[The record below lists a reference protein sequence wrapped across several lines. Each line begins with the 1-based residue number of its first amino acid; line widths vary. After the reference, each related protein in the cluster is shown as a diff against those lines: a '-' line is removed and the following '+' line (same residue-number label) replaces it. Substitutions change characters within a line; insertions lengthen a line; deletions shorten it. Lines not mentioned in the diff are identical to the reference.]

1 MAPATIPSLPEPPP
15 GATAATEQL
24 LARLEAIS
32 RERPDRVLRLQGTLR
47 PLPAEGGRKPGEDPD
62 ATASPV
68 EPDEPFELV
77 IYRGFS
83 SSTTH
88 PTAFDPDQPAL
99 PEIARLISAEILQAP
114 LRPAEAEALLAGPGP
129 AEFFLDP
136 GAWP

>member
-1 MAPATIPSLPEPPP
+1 MASVTSPFAPEPAP

-32 RERPDRVLRLQGTLR
+32 RERPDRVLRLHGTLR
-47 PLPAEGGRKPGEDPD
+47 PLPTEGVREPGEDPE
-62 ATASPV
+62 AAASPL
-68 EPDEPFELV
+68 EPFELV

-99 PEIARLISAEILQAP
+99 PETARLLSAEILQAP
-114 LRPAEAEALLAGPGP
+114 LRPGEAEGVLAGPGSVDL
-129 AEFFLDP
+129 FLEP

>member
-1 MAPATIPSLPEPPP
+1 VLPDPPP
-15 GATAATEQL
+15 EVTAPTEQL

-32 RERPDRVLRLQGTLR
+32 RERPDRVLRLRGTLR
-47 PLPAEGGRKPGEDPD
+47 ALPPEAVREGGEDL
-62 ATASPV
+62 AAAAAPV
-68 EPDEPFELV
+68 EPCELV

-99 PEIARLISAEILQAP
+99 PETTRLSRPESLQAP
-114 LRPAEAEALLAGPGP
+114 LRPGEAEGLLAGPG
-129 AEFFLDP
+129 AVAMFLEP

>member
-1 MAPATIPSLPEPPP
+1 MPPQASPLLPDQPPE
-15 GATAATEQL
+15 ATAPTEQL

-32 RERPDRVLRLQGTLR
+32 RERPDRVLRLRGTLR
-47 PLPAEGGRKPGEDPD
+47 ALPPEAGREGGEDP
-62 ATASPV
+62 AAAACS
-68 EPDEPFELV
+68 DEPCELV

-99 PEIARLISAEILQAP
+99 PESARLLSAELLQAP
-114 LRPAEAEALLAGPGP
+114 LRPGEAEGLLAGPGP
-129 AEFFLDP
+129 VDLFLEP

>member
-1 MAPATIPSLPEPPP
+1 MASETSPFAPDPPP
-15 GATAATEQL
+15 GATVATERL

-32 RERPDRVLRLQGTLR
+32 RERPDRVLRLRGTLGA
-47 PLPAEGGRKPGEDPD
+47 LPPEGGSEASEDPG
-62 ATASPV
+62 AAASPV
-68 EPDEPFELV
+68 EPCELV

-99 PEIARLISAEILQAP
+99 PETARLLSAELLQAP
-114 LRPAEAEALLAGPGP
+114 LRPGEAEDLLAGPGP
-129 AEFFLDP
+129 VELFLEP

>member
-1 MAPATIPSLPEPPP
+1 MASMTSPFAPDPPSE
-15 GATAATEQL
+15 ATAPTEQL

-32 RERPDRVLRLQGTLR
+32 RERPDRVLRLRGTLR
-47 PLPAEGGRKPGEDPD
+47 ALPPEAGREGGEDP
-62 ATASPV
+62 TAAAAPV
-68 EPDEPFELV
+68 EPCELV

-99 PEIARLISAEILQAP
+99 PETARLISAEILHAP
-114 LRPAEAEALLAGPGP
+114 LRPGAAEGLLAGPGP
-129 AEFFLDP
+129 VTLFLEP

>member
-1 MAPATIPSLPEPPP
+1 MASETSPFAPDPPP
-15 GATAATEQL
+15 EATVATERL

-32 RERPDRVLRLQGTLR
+32 RERPDRVLRLRGTLR
-47 PLPAEGGRKPGEDPD
+47 ALPPVADRDAGEDP
-62 ATASPV
+62 AVAASPAS
-68 EPDEPFELV
+68 PDEPCELV

-99 PEIARLISAEILQAP
+99 PETARLISAEILQAP
-114 LRPAEAEALLAGPGP
+114 LRPGEAEGLLAGPGP
-129 AEFFLDP
+129 VALFLEP

>member
-1 MAPATIPSLPEPPP
+1 MASQTSPLPPDPPP
-15 GATAATEQL
+15 EATAPTEQL

-32 RERPDRVLRLQGTLR
+32 RERPDRVLRLRGTLR
-47 PLPAEGGRKPGEDPD
+47 ALPPEAGREGGEDP
-62 ATASPV
+62 AEAVAPV
-68 EPDEPFELV
+68 EPCELV

-99 PEIARLISAEILQAP
+99 PETTRLISAEILQAP
-114 LRPAEAEALLAGPGP
+114 LRPGEAEGLLAGPGP
-129 AEFFLDP
+129 VELFLEP

>member
-1 MAPATIPSLPEPPP
+1 VKPVTFLSPPEPAP

-32 RERPDRVLRLQGTLR
+32 RERPDRVLRLHGSLR
-47 PLPAEGGRKPGEDPD
+47 PMPTEGGREPGEDPE
-62 ATASPV
+62 AAASPL
-68 EPDEPFELV
+68 EPFELV

-99 PEIARLISAEILQAP
+99 PETARLLSAEILQAP
-114 LRPAEAEALLAGPGP
+114 LRPGEAEGLLAGPGP
-129 AEFFLDP
+129 VDLFLEP

>member
-1 MAPATIPSLPEPPP
+1 MKPVTFLSPPEPAP

-32 RERPDRVLRLQGTLR
+32 RERPDRVLRLHGSLR
-47 PLPAEGGRKPGEDPD
+47 PMPTEGGREPGEDPE
-62 ATASPV
+62 AAASPL
-68 EPDEPFELV
+68 EPFELV

-99 PEIARLISAEILQAP
+99 PETARLLSAEILQAP
-114 LRPAEAEALLAGPGP
+114 LRPGEAEGLLAGPGP
-129 AEFFLDP
+129 VDLFLEP

>member
-1 MAPATIPSLPEPPP
+1 MKPVTFLSPPEPAP

-32 RERPDRVLRLQGTLR
+32 RERPDRVLRLHGSLR
-47 PLPAEGGRKPGEDPD
+47 PLPTEGGREPGEDPE
-62 ATASPV
+62 AAASPL
-68 EPDEPFELV
+68 EPFELV

-99 PEIARLISAEILQAP
+99 PETARLLSAEILQAP
-114 LRPAEAEALLAGPGP
+114 LRPGEAEGLLAGPGP
-129 AEFFLDP
+129 VDLFLEP

>member
-1 MAPATIPSLPEPPP
+1 
-15 GATAATEQL
+15 EQL

-32 RERPDRVLRLQGTLR
+32 RERPDRVLRLRGTLR
-47 PLPAEGGRKPGEDPD
+47 ALPPEAGREGGEDP
-62 ATASPV
+62 AAAAA
-68 EPDEPFELV
+68 PDEPCELV

-99 PEIARLISAEILQAP
+99 PETTRLISAEILQA
-114 LRPAEAEALLAGPGP
+114 LRLAGPQGGLLAGPGP
-129 AEFFLDP
+129 VAMFLEP

>member
-1 MAPATIPSLPEPPP
+1 MASVTSPFAPEPAP

-32 RERPDRVLRLQGTLR
+32 RERPDRVLRLHGTLR
-47 PLPAEGGRKPGEDPD
+47 PLPTEGVREPGEDPE
-62 ATASPV
+62 AAASPV
-68 EPDEPFELV
+68 EHVEPFELV

-99 PEIARLISAEILQAP
+99 PETARLLSAEILQAP
-114 LRPAEAEALLAGPGP
+114 LRPGEAEGLLAGPGP
-129 AEFFLDP
+129 VDLFLEP

>member
-1 MAPATIPSLPEPPP
+1 MAPVTIPSTPDPAPET
-15 GATAATEQL
+15 TAPTERL

-32 RERPDRVLRLQGTLR
+32 RERPDRVLRLRGTLR
-47 PLPAEGGRKPGEDPD
+47 ALPPEAGRDTGENP
-62 ATASPV
+62 AAAAS
-68 EPDEPFELV
+68 PDEPCELV

-99 PEIARLISAEILQAP
+99 PETARLICAEILQAP
-114 LRPAEAEALLAGPGP
+114 LRPGETEELLAGPGP
-129 AEFFLDP
+129 VELFLEP

>member
-1 MAPATIPSLPEPPP
+1 VKPVTFLSPPEPAP

-32 RERPDRVLRLQGTLR
+32 RERPDRVLRLHGSLR
-47 PLPAEGGRKPGEDPD
+47 PLPTEGGREPGEDPE
-62 ATASPV
+62 AAASPL
-68 EPDEPFELV
+68 EPFELV

-99 PEIARLISAEILQAP
+99 PETARLLSAEILQAP
-114 LRPAEAEALLAGPGP
+114 LRPGEAEGLLAGPGP
-129 AEFFLDP
+129 VDLFLEP

>member
-1 MAPATIPSLPEPPP
+1 MASVTSPFAPEPPP

-32 RERPDRVLRLQGTLR
+32 RERPDRVLRLHGTLR
-47 PLPAEGGRKPGEDPD
+47 PLPAEDGREPGEEPE
-62 ATASPV
+62 AAASPL
-68 EPDEPFELV
+68 EPFELV

-99 PEIARLISAEILQAP
+99 PETARLLSAEILQAP
-114 LRPAEAEALLAGPGP
+114 LRPGEAEGLLAGPGP
-129 AEFFLDP
+129 VDLFLEP

>member
-1 MAPATIPSLPEPPP
+1 MDPGTIPSPPEPSP

-24 LARLEAIS
+24 LAGLEAIS

-47 PLPAEGGRKPGEDPD
+47 PLPVEGSREPGEDPD

-68 EPDEPFELV
+68 EPVEPFELV

-99 PEIARLISAEILQAP
+99 PVTARLISAEILQAP
-114 LRPAEAEALLAGPGP
+114 LRPGEAEELLAGPGP
-129 AEFFLDP
+129 VELFLEP

>member
-1 MAPATIPSLPEPPP
+1 MASVTSPFAPDPPP

-32 RERPDRVLRLQGTLR
+32 RERPDRVLRLQGNLR
-47 PLPAEGGRKPGEDPD
+47 PLQPSVGREPASEDPE
-62 ATASPV
+62 AAASPC
-68 EPDEPFELV
+68 EPFELV

-99 PEIARLISAEILQAP
+99 AEIARLISAEILQAP
-114 LRPAEAEALLAGPGP
+114 LRPGEAEGLLAGPGP
-129 AEFFLDP
+129 VALFLEP